1 MGGDRDVWSCE
12 KREGVGG
19 DRDVWTCEKREGVGG
34 DRDVCDVCRSWIV
47 GAGSD
52 VCPFSYHCRGHDWQ
66 KPSIDLSR
74 RRHQHKSHQRWVW
87 MEEEGSVRVWLEEE
101 DSVMV
106 WMEEGSVRVCLE
118 EVYGDLFIV
127 QFSEKW

>member
-1 MGGDRDVWSCE
+1 MCM
-12 KREGVGG
+12 
-19 DRDVWTCEKREGVGG
+19 
-34 DRDVCDVCRSWIV
+34 SWIL

-87 MEEEGSVRVWLEEE
+87 MEEEGSDGVDGGGGQCDGVDGGGQCEGVVRGGVW
-101 DSVMV
+101 
-106 WMEEGSVRVCLE
+106 
-118 EVYGDLFIV
+118 
-127 QFSEKW
+127 